1 MMLSHHRVSSEG
13 EVMAQQI
20 LPNGT
25 TLGDRFKIENVAG
38 PGDLGVVYK
47 ALDTKANRTVALR
60 VIPIAML
67 GGPERL
73 EELKQ
78 RVREASGLKH
88 RNIRATFGM
97 GMHQESEVFVASEWI
112 EGHNLRT
119 LLDKRKET
127 GKRFSFKGAYNI
139 IGHVCNAL
147 TDAHEHM
154 HHGSLSPRSII
165 INDAGRVKVCDFG
178 LSLLRTQIKNF
189 PGRQKTQSQFW
200 APEVLAGKAIKSPVQ
215 ADVFS
220 VGALFYELISGLVPK
235 RPLKAPSQLGFS
247 KEVDQVIAQC
257 MAADPAQRYEDAA
270 SIKSAIQNLVKTEED
285 KSSAEAPVDDDLG
298 IDIDVDL
305 NTGDEDREE
314 APGSEGEFSML
325 NAPDL
330 PPPPSGDGPRE
341 SAVSTI
347 DMGELLSGLSSS
359 ETERWMVQKD
369 KFDHGP
375 FTDRE
380 LVQMI
385 LLGEVLGNHQLLNMD
400 TGERK
405 KVRAWGD
412 YDPYLERYRLKK
424 KEQEEQAALERTK
437 KAETRGTIGSWLI
450 ASIVV
455 GVIVLGA
462 GAYFLQRS
470 IRKEKVYSPEGMLA
484 AFDSGEIKLK
494 SGANL
499 INYVGKE
506 GKGKRRRGKGG
517 SGGGGGGG
525 GGGMFVDG
533 MSYEDAMNMGV
544 ELGSLGNNA
553 GQKQLTPETI
563 THIMDRNVRK
573 FLPCMA
579 GETIKKVEM
588 NIAIAGDGRVMGVSV
603 PQGGPKLQKCVASKV
618 RSIKFPTSPAPRTA
632 ASWYFELY

>member
-1 MMLSHHRVSSEG
+1 MMFSHHRVPNEG

-25 TLGDRFKIENVAG
+25 TLGERFRIDKVAG

-47 ALDTKANRTVALR
+47 ALDTKANKMVALR
-60 VIPIAML
+60 VIPVEML
-67 GGPERL
+67 GGPNRL
-73 EELKQ
+73 DELKQ
-78 RVREASGLKH
+78 RVREASQLKH

-97 GMHQESEVFVASEWI
+97 GMHQDSEVFVASEWI

-147 TDAHEHM
+147 TYAHERM
-154 HHGSLSPRSII
+154 HHGSLSPRAII
-165 INDAGRVKVCDFG
+165 INSAGRVKVCDFG
-178 LSLLRTQIKNF
+178 LSLIRTQIKSF
-189 PGRQKTQSQFW
+189 PGRQKTQAQFW
-200 APEVLAGKAIKSPVQ
+200 APEVLSGKEAEASVQ

-220 VGALFYELISGLVPK
+220 VGALFYELITGVVPK
-235 RPLKAPSQLGFS
+235 RPLKAPSQLGFT
-247 KEVDQVIAQC
+247 KEVDQVIASC
-257 MAADPAQRYEDAA
+257 MAAEPSQRYADAA
-270 SIKSAIQNLVKTEED
+270 SIKSAIQNLVTTEED
-285 KSSAEAPVDDDLG
+285 KSSADAPVDDNLG
-298 IDIDVDL
+298 IDIDIDM
-305 NTGDEDREE
+305 TEETDDTEDEPSFDAE
-314 APGSEGEFSML
+314 PSML

-330 PPPPSGDGPRE
+330 PPPPNGDGPRD
-341 SAVSTI
+341 SAISTI

-385 LLGEVLGNHQLLNMD
+385 LLGEVLGSHQLLNMD
-400 TGERK
+400 TGVRK

-412 YDPYLERYRLKK
+412 FDPYLERYRLKK
-424 KEQEEQAALERTK
+424 KAQEEQAALERTK

-455 GVIVLGA
+455 GVIFLGA
-462 GAYFLQRS
+462 GVYFLQRS
-470 IRKEKVYSPEGMLA
+470 IREEKVYSPEGMLA

-499 INYVGKE
+499 INYVGKK
-506 GKGKRRRGKGG
+506 GKGKRRRGGK
-517 SGGGGGGG
+517 GGGGA

-544 ELGSLGNNA
+544 ELGSIGDNA

-579 GETIKKVEM
+579 GETVKKVEM

-603 PQGGPKLQKCVASKV
+603 AQGGPKLQKCVTSKV

-632 ASWYFELY
+632 ASWYFEIY